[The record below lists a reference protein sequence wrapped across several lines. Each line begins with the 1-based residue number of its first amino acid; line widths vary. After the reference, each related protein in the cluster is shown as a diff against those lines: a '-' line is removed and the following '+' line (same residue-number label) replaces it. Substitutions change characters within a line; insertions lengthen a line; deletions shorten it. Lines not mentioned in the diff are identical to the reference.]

1 MDWMGRNNPVDGE
14 PELAGENADDLKA
27 SVHPLQPRLLST
39 SPSGA
44 PLGIGWTEGGRKMNL
59 VLDELTAA
67 SPQADSACSL
77 ENYLALPDHSM
88 DSRIAE
94 ARARLGATTI
104 LLGHHY
110 QRDEVIR
117 FADFT
122 GDSYKLSKIAAETDA
137 QYIVFC
143 GVHFM
148 AESADVLGRDGQQV
162 ILPDLNAGCSMADM
176 AEISQVEA
184 CWEALERLGLTDGLI
199 PLTYMNSTAAIKAFC
214 GERGGLVCT
223 SSNARAAFV
232 WAFARGTRILF
243 LPDQH
248 LGRNTGF
255 AMGISLD
262 EMAVWDPWALQGG
275 QSKATLAASRIVL
288 WKGHCAVHQ
297 RFLPG
302 HVDTVRAKYPGIQ
315 VIVHPE
321 CRWEVCQK
329 ADALGSTERLIK
341 IVEDAPTGS
350 MFAIGTEIHLVNRL
364 ARRFAAEGKRIITLD
379 DTGCLCTT
387 MYRISPQHLAWAL
400 ENLIEGRVVNRIQV
414 RANVK
419 HWARVALDRMLEVG

>member
-1 MDWMGRNNPVDGE
+1 V
-14 PELAGENADDLKA
+14 
-27 SVHPLQPRLLST
+27 
-39 SPSGA
+39 
-44 PLGIGWTEGGRKMNL
+44 NL
-59 VLDELTAA
+59 ITDEETAA
-67 SPQADSACSL
+67 SPQAVSACSREDACTL
-77 ENYLALPDHSM
+77 ENYLSLPDDSM
-88 DSRIAE
+88 DERIAA
-94 ARARLGATTI
+94 ARAKLGSTTI

-122 GDSYKLSKIAAETDA
+122 GDSYKLSKIASETDA
-137 QYIVFC
+137 KYIVFC

-148 AESADVLGRDGQQV
+148 AESADVLGHDGQQV

-176 AEISQVEA
+176 AEISQVEN
-184 CWEALERLGLTDGLI
+184 CWDALERLGLASEI
-199 PLTYMNSTAAIKAFC
+199 VPITYMNSTAVIKAFC
-214 GERGGLVCT
+214 GENGGLVCT
-223 SSNARAAFV
+223 SSNARAAFE
-232 WAFARGTRILF
+232 WAFARGKRILF

-248 LGRNTGF
+248 LGRNTGH
-255 AMGISLD
+255 AMGIPLD
-262 EMAVWDPWALQGG
+262 QMTVWDPWAVQLGTNSGG
-275 QSKATLAASRIVL
+275 QTKESLAASRIIL

-302 HVDTVRAKYPGIQ
+302 HVDQVRVKYPGIQ

-341 IVEDAPTGS
+341 IVEDAPSGS

-364 ARRFAAEGKRIITLD
+364 ARRFAPEGKKIITLD

-400 ENLIEGRVVNRIQV
+400 ENLVEGRVVNRIQV
-414 RANVK
+414 RPGVK
-419 HWARVALDRMLEVG
+419 HWAKVALDRMLEVGK

>member
-1 MDWMGRNNPVDGE
+1 
-14 PELAGENADDLKA
+14 
-27 SVHPLQPRLLST
+27 
-39 SPSGA
+39 
-44 PLGIGWTEGGRKMNL
+44 MNL
-59 VLDELTAA
+59 VLDETTAA
-67 SPQADSACSL
+67 SPEAGSLCSL
-77 ENYLALPDHSM
+77 ENYLALPDHTM
-88 DSRIAE
+88 DGRIAA
-94 ARARLGATTI
+94 ARAKLGASTI

-110 QRDEVIR
+110 QRDEVVR

-148 AESADVLGRDGQQV
+148 AESADVLGRMGQQV

-184 CWEALERLGLTDGLI
+184 CWEALERMGLTEGTI

-223 SSNARAAFV
+223 SSNARSAFE
-232 WAFARGTRILF
+232 WAFARGQRILF

-248 LGRNTGF
+248 LGRNTGY
-255 AMGISLD
+255 AMGIPLD
-262 EMAVWDPWALQGG
+262 QMTVWDPWANQIGQSQGG
-275 QSKATLAASRIVL
+275 QTKEKLAASRVLL

-302 HVDTVRAKYPGIQ
+302 HVDQVRAKYPGIQ

-329 ADALGSTERLIK
+329 ADALGSTERLIAL
-341 IVEDAPTGS
+341 VDQAPERS
-350 MFAIGTEIHLVNRL
+350 MFAVGTEIHLVNRM
-364 ARRFAAEGKRIITLD
+364 ARRFAEQGKRVITLD

-387 MYRISPQHLAWAL
+387 MYRISPHHLAWAL
-400 ENLIEGRVVNRIQV
+400 ENLVEGRVVNRIQV
-414 RANVK
+414 GPAVK
-419 HWARVALDRMLEVG
+419 HWAKVALDRMLEVG

>member
-1 MDWMGRNNPVDGE
+1 
-14 PELAGENADDLKA
+14 LTLDDL
-27 SVHPLQPRLLST
+27 
-39 SPSGA
+39 
-44 PLGIGWTEGGRKMNL
+44 
-59 VLDELTAA
+59 TAVA
-67 SPQADSACSL
+67 AATGNSCSL
-77 ENYLALPDHSM
+77 ENYLALPDHTM
-88 DSRIAE
+88 DARIGE
-94 ARARLGATTI
+94 ARAKLGATTI

-137 QYIVFC
+137 RYIVFC

-148 AESADVLGRDGQQV
+148 AESADVLGREGQQV

-184 CWEALERLGLTDGLI
+184 CWEALERLGLVDETI

-214 GERGGLVCT
+214 GEHGGPVCT
-223 SSNARAAFV
+223 SSNARAAFE
-232 WAFARGTRILF
+232 WAFARGKRILF

-255 AMGISLD
+255 AMGIPLD
-262 EMAVWDPWALQGG
+262 EMAVWDPWGLQGG
-275 QSKATLAASRIVL
+275 QTKEKLAASRILL

-297 RFLPG
+297 RFLPS
-302 HVDTVRAKYPGIQ
+302 HVDEVRAKYPGIQ

-329 ADALGSTERLIK
+329 ADALGSTERLIAL
-341 IVEDAPTGS
+341 VEQAPEGA
-350 MFAIGTEIHLVNRL
+350 MFAVGTEIHLVNRM
-364 ARRFAAEGKRIITLD
+364 AWRFAEQGKRVITLD

-387 MYRISPQHLAWAL
+387 MYRISPHHLAWAL
-400 ENLIEGRVVNRIQV
+400 ENLVEGRVVNQIKV
-414 RANVK
+414 RKNVK
-419 HWARVALDRMLEVG
+419 QWAKVALDRMLEIS